1 VLYLEVIVVGESKGI
16 ESWPILWNILAFL
29 DIKRKKEILKEIDK
43 NRRME
48 GGTKKGQK
56 IQGRERNKEINE
68 IGCLKYK

>member
-1 VLYLEVIVVGESKGI
+1 MVGESKGI